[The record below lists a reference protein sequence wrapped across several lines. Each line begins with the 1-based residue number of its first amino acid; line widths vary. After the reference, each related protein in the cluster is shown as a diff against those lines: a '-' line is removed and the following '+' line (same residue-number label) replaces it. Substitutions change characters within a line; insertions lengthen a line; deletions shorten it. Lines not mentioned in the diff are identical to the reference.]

1 MSKLN
6 INGLLKQYG
15 LAQKDLVECTGINK
29 NTVSKYCNNT
39 FENINKT
46 HIDLLCKFFN
56 CTPNDLFTID
66 ETVEVKTPTIVLY
79 DNDTNYFEI
88 INDGVKEVKRKI
100 NDPNYTIRK
109 DGMILPESSLIQE
122 IHEDKEPY
130 IAIPSLEQQEYI
142 KQRIDEQLKNKI
154 SEIKKELKEEYKNYI
169 KALIDKSIDSHIES
183 AKDDYK
189 KAINLNAKKHLSN
202 TETIQDFYKN
212 HNISEKSNFE
222 SNKFAHEIKLTASN
236 NFDKNDFINDESP
249 KLELKVKNNKRY
261 INKG

>member
-6 INGLLKQYG
+6 INDLLKQYG

-29 NTVSKYCNNT
+29 NTVSKYCNDT
-39 FENINKT
+39 FENINKN

-56 CTPNDLFTID
+56 CTPNDLFSVD

-122 IHEDKEPY
+122 MHEDKEPY
-130 IAIPSLEQQEYI
+130 IAIPSLQEQEYI
-142 KQRIDEQLKNKI
+142 SKEINKQLAEQLYK
-154 SEIKKELKEEYKNYI
+154 IKKETEEKYKQHI
-169 KALIDKSIDSHIES
+169 KALIEKSVNDYIKS
-183 AKDDYK
+183 ANDDYN
-189 KAINLNAKKHLSN
+189 KAIDINLNKTSHFLEN
-202 TETIQDFYKN
+202 NDTFDLYKN
-212 HNISEKSNFE
+212 HSISEDSFYDSNRLSEGIESVSSAIMSNNKFTNDDVPKIELKIKSN
-222 SNKFAHEIKLTASN
+222 KKYIK
-236 NFDKNDFINDESP
+236 
-249 KLELKVKNNKRY
+249 
-261 INKG
+261 